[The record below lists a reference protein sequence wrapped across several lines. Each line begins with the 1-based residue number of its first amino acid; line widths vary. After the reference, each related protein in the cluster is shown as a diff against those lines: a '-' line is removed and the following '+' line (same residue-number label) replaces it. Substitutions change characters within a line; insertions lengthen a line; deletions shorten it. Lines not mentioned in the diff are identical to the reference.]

1 MAIELNNKIKLPD
14 NINVV
19 WEPLKG
25 RVKNGKYYMSS
36 QELVLTCPCDTI
48 FMSSSRASGK
58 TEVSLIKFALPIGM
72 GYGSYYRGVY
82 IDAHYKDLADVIA
95 RSKRLFTAIYGNK
108 ARFYSSKGDEK
119 WVWDTGEE
127 LLFRQGCT
135 EDDYDSFH
143 GQEYAVILYNEL
155 TKNPSPAFFDKMR
168 TTNRTSFNP
177 LEHPYYIDGAYYKK
191 YHIEKRVPPD
201 FTNAVK
207 MYLPPLR
214 PKIIITTNPSGAGKQ
229 WVKERFVDPA
239 PAGKIVRTELEA
251 FNPRTQQKEKMVK
264 TQVHIFS
271 SYKENTHLSPEY
283 VLELENI
290 QDPELRKAWLYGDW
304 NASYGDGMFNDIFRN
319 KYHVVGQFDV
329 PETWN
334 ILCTFDWGWSKP
346 FATLW
351 LAVSDG
357 SDVTTRTGK
366 KIHTVR
372 GDIFVINEYYGCVKG
387 KANTGLC
394 MLASDVARNILEYE
408 VNLKYNK
415 QLIASVADS
424 AIFSQEDGHCIA
436 DEMRKPVN
444 INGKII
450 NGKNWI
456 GANKKAGSRKVG
468 WNLIRQRLQ
477 NAVPE
482 TDESTGFVMPR
493 EKAGLFVCDN
503 CREFLRTFPNL
514 EKDPKK
520 DCDIDTE
527 AEDHIADALRYGISY
542 LDWGDIKTTSYGMV

>member
-1 MAIELNNKIKLPD
+1 MANNINLPD

-19 WEPLKG
+19 WQPLKG
-25 RVKNGKYYMSS
+25 RTINGKYYMSS

-58 TEVSLIKFALPIGM
+58 TEVSLIKFCLPIGK

-82 IDAHYKDLADVIA
+82 LDAHYKDLSDVIA
-95 RSKRLFTAIYGNK
+95 RSKRLFPMIYGKK

-127 LLFRQGCT
+127 LLFRQGET
-135 EDDYDSFH
+135 EDDYNSFH

-155 TKNPSPAFFDKMR
+155 SKNPSPDFFDKMR

-177 LEHPYYIDGAYYKK
+177 LEHPYYIDKAYYDR
-191 YHIEKRVPPD
+191 YHIEKRVPAD
-201 FTNAVK
+201 FPNAKK
-207 MYLPPLR
+207 MFLPPLR

-304 NASYGDGMFNDIFRN
+304 NASYGDGMFNDIFR
-319 KYHVVGQFDV
+319 KTHHVVPRFAI
-329 PETWN
+329 PNTWN
-334 ILCTFDWGWSKP
+334 LYCCFDWGWSKP

-357 SDVTTRTGK
+357 STITLPSGETR
-366 KIHTVR
+366 HTVR
-372 GDIFVINEYYGCVKG
+372 GDIFIVNEYYGCVKG
-387 KANTGLC
+387 KPNTGLC
-394 MLASDVARNILEYE
+394 MLASDVAKNIIEYE
-408 VNLKYNK
+408 VNLNYRGRI
-415 QLIASVADS
+415 LASIADS
-424 AIFSQEDGHCIA
+424 AIFSKEDGHCIA
-436 DEMRKPVN
+436 DEMRKPVVV
-444 INGKII
+444 NGRTFS
-450 NGKNWI
+450 GKNWI
-456 GANKKAGSRKVG
+456 GANKKAGSRAVG
-468 WNLIRQRLQ
+468 WNLIRQRLY
-477 NAVPE
+477 NSVPQ
-482 TDESTGFVMPR
+482 TDKETGFIMPR

-503 CREFLRTFPNL
+503 CRDFLRTFPNL
-514 EKDPKK
+514 PKDPKK
-520 DCDIDTE
+520 ECDVDTDTE
-527 AEDHIADALRYGISY
+527 DHSADALRYGISF
-542 LDWGDIKTTSYGMV
+542 LDWGDKKTTTYGML

>member
-1 MAIELNNKIKLPD
+1 MGVNLPD
-14 NINVV
+14 NIKVV

-25 RVKNGKYYMSS
+25 RIINGKYSMSS

-58 TEVSLIKFALPIGM
+58 TEVSLIKFCLPIGM

-82 IDAHYKDLADVIA
+82 IDAHYKDLSDVIA
-95 RSKRLFTAIYGNK
+95 RSKRLFPMIYGKK

-127 LLFRQGCT
+127 LLFRQGET
-135 EDDYDSFH
+135 EDDYNSFH

-155 TKNPSPAFFDKMR
+155 SKNASPDFFDKMR

-177 LEHPYYIDGAYYKK
+177 LEHPYYIDQKYWDK
-191 YHIEKRVPPD
+191 YHIEKRVQPD
-201 FTNAVK
+201 YPNAVK
-207 MYLPPLR
+207 KFLPPLR

-251 FNPRTQQKEKMVK
+251 FNPQTQKNEKMVK

-283 VLELENI
+283 VLELESI
-290 QDPELRKAWLYGDW
+290 QDPELRRAWLYGDW

-319 KYHVVGQFDV
+319 KYHVVSRFKIPASWHIYCG
-329 PETWN
+329 
-334 ILCTFDWGWSKP
+334 FDWGWSKP

-357 SDVTTRTGK
+357 SDITTETGK
-366 KIHTVR
+366 TIQTVR
-372 GDIFVINEYYGCVKG
+372 GDIFVVNEYYGCVQG
-387 KANTGLC
+387 KPNTGLC
-394 MLASDVARNILEYE
+394 MLASKVSQNIIERE
-408 VNLKYNK
+408 VNWGYQK
-415 QLIASVADS
+415 QLVASIADS
-424 AIFSQEDGHCIA
+424 AIFSKEDDHCIA

-444 INGKII
+444 VNGKMFA
-450 NGKNWI
+450 GKNWI
-456 GANKKAGSRKVG
+456 GANKKSGSRAVG
-468 WNLIRQRLQ
+468 WNLIKQRLQ
-477 NAVPE
+477 NSVPE
-482 TDESTGFVMPR
+482 VDEQTGFTLPR
-493 EKAGLFVCDN
+493 EKAGLFVCDH
-503 CREFLRTFPNL
+503 CRSFLRTFPNL
-514 EKDPKK
+514 ERDPKK
-520 DCDIDTE
+520 DCDIDTD
-527 AEDHIADALRYGISY
+527 AEDHIADALRYAVSY
-542 LDWGDIKTTSYGMV
+542 LDWGDKKTTTYGMM

>member
-1 MAIELNNKIKLPD
+1 MNNKTKLPD
-14 NINVV
+14 NIRVV

-25 RVKNGKYYMSS
+25 RVKDGKYNMSS

-127 LLFRQGCT
+127 LLLRQGCT

-201 FTNAVK
+201 FTNALK

-229 WVKERFVDPA
+229 WVKEAQSYIWDTHSVEDRPVKDFDHLMDATRYFVNTMR
-239 PAGKIVRTELEA
+239 IVRPTDINNYKSL
-251 FNPRTQQKEKMVK
+251 FGGTKD
-264 TQVHIFS
+264 VH
-271 SYKENTHLSPEY
+271 
-283 VLELENI
+283 
-290 QDPELRKAWLYGDW
+290 
-304 NASYGDGMFNDIFRN
+304 
-319 KYHVVGQFDV
+319 
-329 PETWN
+329 
-334 ILCTFDWGWSKP
+334 
-346 FATLW
+346 
-351 LAVSDG
+351 VS
-357 SDVTTRTGK
+357 
-366 KIHTVR
+366 
-372 GDIFVINEYYGCVKG
+372 
-387 KANTGLC
+387 
-394 MLASDVARNILEYE
+394 
-408 VNLKYNK
+408 
-415 QLIASVADS
+415 
-424 AIFSQEDGHCIA
+424 
-436 DEMRKPVN
+436 
-444 INGKII
+444 
-450 NGKNWI
+450 
-456 GANKKAGSRKVG
+456 
-468 WNLIRQRLQ
+468 RL
-477 NAVPE
+477 
-482 TDESTGFVMPR
+482 
-493 EKAGLFVCDN
+493 
-503 CREFLRTFPNL
+503 
-514 EKDPKK
+514 
-520 DCDIDTE
+520 
-527 AEDHIADALRYGISY
+527 H
-542 LDWGDIKTTSYGMV
+542 